1 MKKKITVNVIIHMV
15 LIILAVIC
23 LFPIFLVLINSFKEN
38 AEIVRNPL
46 SLPDI
51 IHLENYIQAW
61 TTGKFAK
68 GFLNSVKLTGCTV
81 IIVLICATLAGYVLA
96 GKRIK
101 REVLEVIQWFKKSS
115 SISVLMYFMV
125 AMTVPIQLFLFP
137 LYYAYAKMNL
147 IGNIPATSVILS
159 ATYMPLAIFLM
170 RTFFLNVPREL
181 EEAARIDGANTRQVI
196 WSVMRPVVS
205 PGLITVAVL
214 IGLQSW
220 NEYLITST
228 FLQGEKHFTA
238 TLGFLSMNGSYGS
251 NMSIL
256 MASAMI
262 LIVPIIV
269 FFLLTQKHFVDGMVS
284 GAVKG

>member
-101 REVLEVIQWFKKSS
+101 GSGA
-115 SISVLMYFMV
+115 VLMYFMV

-170 RTFFLNVPREL
+170 RTFFLNVPE
-181 EEAARIDGANTRQVI
+181 NWKRQ
-196 WSVMRPVVS
+196 
-205 PGLITVAVL
+205 
-214 IGLQSW
+214 Q
-220 NEYLITST
+220 E
-228 FLQGEKHFTA
+228 
-238 TLGFLSMNGSYGS
+238 
-251 NMSIL
+251 L
-256 MASAMI
+256 MAQI
-262 LIVPIIV
+262 
-269 FFLLTQKHFVDGMVS
+269 HDR
-284 GAVKG
+284 

>member
-101 REVLEVIQWFKKSS
+101 GSGA
-115 SISVLMYFMV
+115 VLMYFMV

-181 EEAARIDGANTRQVI
+181 EEAARIDGATNFQVFTRINLPLSKPIIVYTALTSFTWP
-196 WSVMRPVVS
+196 WSDFILPK
-205 PGLITVAVL
+205 LLLKEKDLYTVAV
-214 IGLQSW
+214 GLMSLD
-220 NEYLITST
+220 ETE
-228 FLQGEKHFTA
+228 FARFA
-238 TLGFLSMNGSYGS
+238 AGSVF
-251 NMSIL
+251 I
-256 MASAMI
+256 A
-262 LIVPIIV
+262 VPIVILY
-269 FFLLTQKHFVDGMVS
+269 FFLVKDMVNGMAQ

>member
-1 MKKKITVNVIIHMV
+1 M
-15 LIILAVIC
+15 
-23 LFPIFLVLINSFKEN
+23 VLINSFKEN

-46 SLPDI
+46 SLPNI

-81 IIVLICATLAGYVLA
+81 VIVLICATLAGYVLA

-101 REVLEVIQWFKKSS
+101 GSGA
-115 SISVLMYFMV
+115 VLMYFMV

-137 LYYAYAKMNL
+137 LYYAYAKLNL

-262 LIVPIIV
+262 LIGPIII

>member
-101 REVLEVIQWFKKSS
+101 GSGA
-115 SISVLMYFMV
+115 VLMYFMV

-251 NMSIL
+251 NMSIFNGF
-256 MASAMI
+256 SYDSHRTDYCI
-262 LIVPIIV
+262 FLIDSET
-269 FFLLTQKHFVDGMVS
+269 LCRWDG
-284 GAVKG
+284 KWCC

>member
-101 REVLEVIQWFKKSS
+101 
-115 SISVLMYFMV
+115 
-125 AMTVPIQLFLFP
+125 
-137 LYYAYAKMNL
+137 
-147 IGNIPATSVILS
+147 
-159 ATYMPLAIFLM
+159 
-170 RTFFLNVPREL
+170 
-181 EEAARIDGANTRQVI
+181 
-196 WSVMRPVVS
+196 
-205 PGLITVAVL
+205 
-214 IGLQSW
+214 
-220 NEYLITST
+220 
-228 FLQGEKHFTA
+228 
-238 TLGFLSMNGSYGS
+238 GFLRKSCRN
-251 NMSIL
+251 
-256 MASAMI
+256 
-262 LIVPIIV
+262 
-269 FFLLTQKHFVDGMVS
+269 
-284 GAVKG
+284 

>member
-68 GFLNSVKLTGCTV
+68 VFLNSVKLTGCTV

-101 REVLEVIQWFKKSS
+101 GSGA
-115 SISVLMYFMV
+115 VLMYFMV

-262 LIVPIIV
+262 LIGPIIV

>member
-1 MKKKITVNVIIHMV
+1 MGAASKGKRITVNFIAHFMLLTLVFV
-15 LIILAVIC
+15 C
-23 LFPIFLVLINSFKEN
+23 LLPIALVLINSFKEN
-38 AEIVRNPL
+38 AEIVANPL
-46 SLPDI
+46 KLPSV
-51 IHLENYIQAW
+51 IHLENYTQAW
-61 TTGKFAK
+61 VTGKFAK
-68 GFLNSVKLTGCTV
+68 GFINSVKLTGCTV
-81 IIVLICATLAGYVLA
+81 LIVLICSTLAGYVLA

-101 REVLEVIQWFKKSS
+101 GSGA
-115 SISVLMYFMV
+115 VLMYFMV

-137 LYYAYAKMNL
+137 LYYVYARLNL
-147 IGNIPATSVILS
+147 IGNIPAVSFILA

-170 RTFFLNVPREL
+170 RTFFLNVPGEL

-196 WSVMRPVVS
+196 WFVMRPVVS
-205 PGLITVAVL
+205 PGMITVSVL

-220 NEYLITST
+220 NEYLVTST
-228 FLQGEKHFTA
+228 FLQGEKNFTA

-262 LIVPIIV
+262 LIGPIV
-269 FFLLTQKHFVDGMVS
+269 LFFLLAQKYFVDGMVS

>member
-1 MKKKITVNVIIHMV
+1 MGAASMKKKITVNVIIHMV
-15 LIILAVIC
+15 LVILAVIC

-101 REVLEVIQWFKKSS
+101 GSGA
-115 SISVLMYFMV
+115 VLMYFMV

-181 EEAARIDGANTRQVI
+181 EEA
-196 WSVMRPVVS
+196 
-205 PGLITVAVL
+205 L
-214 IGLQSW
+214 LQ
-220 NEYLITST
+220 
-228 FLQGEKHFTA
+228 LQ
-238 TLGFLSMNGSYGS
+238 Y
-251 NMSIL
+251 
-256 MASAMI
+256 
-262 LIVPIIV
+262 
-269 FFLLTQKHFVDGMVS
+269 
-284 GAVKG
+284 